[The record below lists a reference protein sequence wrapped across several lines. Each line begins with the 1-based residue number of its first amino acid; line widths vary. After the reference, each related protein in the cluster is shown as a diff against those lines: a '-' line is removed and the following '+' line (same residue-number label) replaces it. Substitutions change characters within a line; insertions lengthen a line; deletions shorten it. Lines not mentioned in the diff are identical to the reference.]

1 MAEVTEDRVLR
12 ERLRIVRV
20 LAMTA
25 PGSDV
30 PEAEQNRLLAEC
42 CAESCRLLEDWLAS
56 SWWDGLRPPGD
67 GTVADHVPDEE
78 ITAYLNS
85 KLATV
90 LERACAD
97 GPAVSES
104 AVDDARAAMAAT
116 AQRHRRMRQDH
127 LYRIAG
133 QRIRKLAREVCAL
146 AGHLSDTAGQ
156 AGPSAGQAGPSAA
169 QAKGRR
175 KRAWAALDKVGAV
188 LLPIALFM
196 ASTGPQQATHTLSAW
211 GHEAVHAFV
220 LYELAVHAEPE
231 LSIAP
236 PGAGPALGP
245 G

>member
-1 MAEVTEDRVLR
+1 VGEVTEDRILR

-56 SWWDGLRPPGD
+56 SWWDGLRPSGD

-78 ITAYLNS
+78 ITAYLNG
-85 KLATV
+85 KMATV
-90 LERACAD
+90 LERAGAD

-104 AVDDARAAMAAT
+104 AVEDARAAMAAA

-133 QRIRKLAREVCAL
+133 QRIRKLTREVCTL
-146 AGHLSDTAGQ
+146 AGHLRDT
-156 AGPSAGQAGPSAA
+156 AA
-169 QAKGRR
+169 QAGAAAAQAEATRAQAAARR
-175 KRAWAALDKVGAV
+175 KRARATLDKVGAV

-196 ASTGPQQATHTLSAW
+196 ASTGPQQASHTLSEW

-220 LYELAVHAEPE
+220 VYDLAVHAEPE
-231 LSIAP
+231 LGIAP
-236 PGAGPALGP
+236 PGPGSALGP